1 MDTNKMREQ
10 FEAVYLEMI
19 EKEFGEGLVPSMQRT
34 LGQKRH
40 DGSYQ
45 DPTQRWMYWAWQASR
60 EAVVVDLPNRA
71 NEAYCEH
78 FDDVEG
84 GSFNEAAYIR
94 DVRKAIE
101 AQGLKVAP

>member
-10 FEAVYLEMI
+10 FIKAYRSLLAAEGMMI
-19 EKEFGEGLVPSMQRT
+19 QEKRFEWR
-34 LGQKRH
+34 
-40 DGSYQ
+40 DGGFVHRETSIA
-45 DPTQRWMYWAWQASR
+45 WWAWQASR
-60 EAVVVDLPNRA
+60 EAVVVHIPNRA
-71 NEAYCEH
+71 SDAYREH

-101 AQGLKVAP
+101 AQGLKVAL

>member
-10 FEAVYLEMI
+10 FEAQFI
-19 EKEFGEGLVPSMQRT
+19 EEYVRVLGEGARELAAHTLAANPPLVSM
-34 LGQKRH
+34 
-40 DGSYQ
+40 S
-45 DPTQRWMYWAWQASR
+45 WWAWQASR
-60 EAVVVDLPNRA
+60 ESVMVQMPNRA
-71 NEAYCEH
+71 SDAYREE

-101 AQGLKVAP
+101 AQGLRVAP

>member
-1 MDTNKMREQ
+1 MDTKNMRAQ
-10 FEAVYLEMI
+10 FEERYPVP
-19 EKEFGEGLVPSMQRT
+19 EGVAWNPDSQRYVLT
-34 LGQKRH
+34 HLKICTVSQYEQH
-40 DGSYQ
+40 VE
-45 DPTQRWMYWAWQASR
+45 RWVCWRASR
-60 EAVVVDLPNRA
+60 EAVVVQMPNRA
-71 NEAYCEH
+71 SEAYHEE